1 MNLYEIDV
9 AILGCVDME
18 TGEVIDEDKLDSLS
32 VERDVKIEN
41 ICCWIKN
48 LKAEAEALKA
58 EKESFAKRQK
68 TAENKMESLKKYI
81 AGYLNGSKFESAKVK
96 VSFRKSESLEID
108 NMAFIP
114 DEYMRFKEPEID
126 KAALKAALKEGL
138 HFDGVTL
145 SEKLNIQ
152 IR

>member
-1 MNLYEIDV
+1 MNLYEIDS
-9 AILGCVDME
+9 AILDCVDVE
-18 TGEVIDEDKLDSLS
+18 TGEVFDEAKFDSLS
-32 VERDVKIEN
+32 LERDVKIEN

-68 TAENKMESLKKYI
+68 AAENKMESLKKYI
-81 AGYLNGSKFESAKVK
+81 AGYLDGAKFESAKVK
-96 VSFRKSESLEID
+96 VSFRRSETLEID

-114 DEYMRFKEPEID
+114 DEYLRFKEPEID
-126 KAALKAALKEGL
+126 KAALKAALKEGRY
-138 HFDGVTL
+138 FDGVTIG
-145 SEKLNIQ
+145 EKLNIQ

>member
-1 MNLYEIDV
+1 MNLYEIDA
-9 AILGCVDME
+9 AILDCVDME

-68 TAENKMESLKKYI
+68 TAENKMESLK
-81 AGYLNGSKFESAKVK
+81 
-96 VSFRKSESLEID
+96 
-108 NMAFIP
+108 
-114 DEYMRFKEPEID
+114 
-126 KAALKAALKEGL
+126 
-138 HFDGVTL
+138 
-145 SEKLNIQ
+145 
-152 IR
+152 